1 MNHFTF
7 NGHSTGDFGLLVTGL
22 STYGSPARRVER
34 VTVPGRNGDV
44 LLDEGTFDNYIA
56 RYQIAI
62 IDNFKVNARAI
73 ANWLLSSRGY
83 SELTDTYNPETY
95 RMASFYSNIDYV
107 VTALAREG
115 TATIEFD
122 CKPQRYFYDNAPIT
136 FTANAYNG
144 TIEDGNIPNTAEA
157 PLELTLKGNTAQDGT
172 PTPSAPIAVQSVSGD
187 NVVTVCGKNLL
198 GLVEGTYTNNGVTA
212 KVNGGVVYISGTGTT
227 SVSLIYIPLILPIPQ
242 SVGTIA
248 KTQNPIGT
256 YTGLQ
261 TSLRDRN
268 HNSVA
273 VWSNNGANT
282 YTSLTGT
289 AVEFLIQVNVGTTV
303 NCTIMPMIEE
313 GNTYSAYEPYTAQ
326 EYPINLPVE
335 NYFDINTVFADTSH
349 FTINGNSVSGL
360 QTEFASTVNRVYI
373 PGALVGK
380 QLTFQA
386 YITAPQV
393 TQDYYV
399 ITQANV
405 GGTSTSGTRIY
416 SGTNGLSYLTFTP
429 TSTSDYVWIPSSVNA
444 GATLTISNIM
454 LSIGGLNTYQPY
466 GTTPIELNKIGSYA
480 DYFHNDGGTWYLHK
494 ASSEYTITASSGAS
508 TSAGTGYY
516 GGYYSMSSLMPNLR
530 TVGYCRE
537 LTPIITPSGATQ
549 EGITFGAG
557 TNNKTVFFVLNA
569 SRLTESSKAGIDAWL
584 SANPLHIMYVLQ
596 TPTEVEVT
604 DTTLLGQLNAISQAM
619 SYNGTTNILQ
629 DNNDLPF
636 NLDVTAMTSGTLTAE
651 HNAEPIIT
659 VNSTGSLYVN
669 GNYLKVF
676 SAPITINSKT
686 MQAYS
691 GNVLKNNDV
700 EGDFPLFVEGDN
712 EISSDVD
719 LTIIP
724 NYWEL

>member
-7 NGHSTGDFGLLVTGL
+7 NGHTTSDFGLLVTGL
-22 STYGSPARRVER
+22 STYGSPARRVEKIS
-34 VTVPGRNGDV
+34 VPGRNGDV

-62 IDNFKVNARAI
+62 IDNFKVNAREI

-107 VTALAREG
+107 VTALSREG

-122 CKPQRYFYDNAPIT
+122 CKPQRYFYTNAPIT

-144 TIEDGNIPNTAEA
+144 EIATGNIPNTAEA

-172 PTPSAPIAVQSVSGD
+172 PTPSVPIAVQSVSGD
-187 NVVTVCGKNLL
+187 NVITVCGKNLL

-273 VWSNNGANT
+273 VWSNNGANA
-282 YTSLTGT
+282 YSSLTGT

-326 EYPINLPVE
+326 EYPITLPVE
-335 NYFDINTVFADTSH
+335 NYFDINTVYADTSK
-349 FTINGNSVSGL
+349 FTISGDSVTGMPGNISA
-360 QTEFASTVNRVYI
+360 THFII
-373 PGALVGK
+373 PSSLVGK
-380 QLTFQA
+380 ELTFQA
-386 YITAPQV
+386 YLDVQGTTTWMQV
-393 TQDYYV
+393 
-399 ITQANV
+399 QANV
-405 GGTSTSGTRIY
+405 NGTDKVGTRIA
-416 SGTNGLSYLTFTP
+416 NGNKGLAFVTFTP
-429 TSTSDYVWIPSSVNA
+429 TTANDYVRIGYGSSQS
-444 GATLTISNIM
+444 LETISNIM

-466 GTTPIELNKIGSYA
+466 GTPSIELNKIGSYA
-480 DYFHNDGGTWYLHK
+480 DYFHNVDGSWYLHK
-494 ASSEYTITASSGAS
+494 SIG
-508 TSAGTGYY
+508 
-516 GGYYSMSSLMPNLR
+516 
-530 TVGYCRE
+530 
-537 LTPIITPSGATQ
+537 
-549 EGITFGAG
+549 
-557 TNNKTVFFVLNA
+557 KTVFDGSEA
-569 SRLTESSKAGIDAWL
+569 WYRQTESHTNIINLYIQVSGLGAKEDLLGYSDIVTFSSSAGASNDTVANVCKFNSQRTNYLVDL
-584 SANPLHIMYVLQ
+584 SLSEFSSVSAFETYLSTHNMEMYYVL
-596 TPTEVEVT
+596 TTATETLIE
-604 DTTLLGQLNAISQAM
+604 DTTLINQLDAIAEAT
-619 SYNGTTNILQ
+619 SYKGSTNIAQ
-629 DNNDLPF
+629 ANADLPF

-659 VNSTGSLYVN
+659 VNSPGSLYVN
-669 GNYLKVF
+669 GNYLKVL

-700 EGDFPLFVEGDN
+700 EGDFPYFTKGNN
-712 EISSDVD
+712 EVSSDVD